1 MNANGQ
7 PFVNPSFAFVY
18 LCGNLV
24 ESIHLVLITEIWH
37 AVISD
42 VIHDDPSLSFQIMRN
57 AHLRLNSLSCLILAC
72 GILCGEINGQDSSPA
87 LADKVGEAVLGERLA
102 FIHKALEMIEQGEV
116 RPPIFPETHEAG
128 AKSADKITN
137 LPLKP
142 SSSQQEYSSDLTGIW
157 KMSGWIKLISGQH
170 ECLGIYLHCRG
181 KLKLDDKGQAH
192 FTSIWPNAPERTEI
206 FGTLSGGR
214 LMSKEMYG
222 DKLQTM
228 TRRIPRNS
236 PKDDLNQGSEKEV
249 WTETLDRELRAFYHG
264 TEWDNK
270 TTVLT
275 GFWQVKGAE
284 AHLLVTPNGDAW
296 YFQVRDFGRWM
307 VDDKGQVLVKFPNEK
322 RTELYAKFYGNT
334 LIHDQGDY
342 QNIYQK
348 FEPQ

>member
-1 MNANGQ
+1 
-7 PFVNPSFAFVY
+7 
-18 LCGNLV
+18 
-24 ESIHLVLITEIWH
+24 
-37 AVISD
+37 
-42 VIHDDPSLSFQIMRN
+42 MRN
-57 AHLRLNSLSCLILAC
+57 SHLRLNSLSCLILTC
-72 GILCGEINGQDSSPA
+72 GILCGEINGQEGSPA
-87 LADKVGEAVLGERLA
+87 LAVNDKKAALGERLV
-102 FIHKALEMIEQGEV
+102 FMHKALETIWLGDV
-116 RPPIFPETHEAG
+116 RPPIIPETHEAG
-128 AKSADKITN
+128 VKSADKLTD

-142 SSSQQEYSSDLTGIW
+142 SPSQQEYNSDLTGIW

-181 KLKLDDKGQAH
+181 KLKLDDKGQVH

-222 DKLQTM
+222 DKIQTM
-228 TRRIPRNS
+228 TRRIPQNS
-236 PKDDLNQGSEKEV
+236 PKDDLNQGAEKEV

-275 GFWQVKGAE
+275 GFWQVNGAE
-284 AHLLVTPNGDAW
+284 AHLIVTPNGDAW

-307 VDDKGQVLVKFPNEK
+307 VDDTGHVRVKFPNEK

-334 LIHDQGDY
+334 LINDQGDY
-342 QNIYQK
+342 QNIFQK
-348 FEPQ
+348 FEPR